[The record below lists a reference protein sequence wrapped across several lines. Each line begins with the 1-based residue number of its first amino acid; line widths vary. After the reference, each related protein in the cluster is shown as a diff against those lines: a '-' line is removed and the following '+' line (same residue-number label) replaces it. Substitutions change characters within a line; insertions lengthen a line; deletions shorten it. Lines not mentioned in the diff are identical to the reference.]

1 MRSTTDQSTE
11 DHMKEQRP
19 GWALLGTGGGTGLDH
34 SVSLIAQDHPV
45 VTSPPDL

>member
-19 GWALLGTGGGTGLDH
+19 GLPWLGTGGGTGLGH
-34 SVSLIAQDHPV
+34 SVSLVAQDHPV
-45 VTSPPDL
+45 VTSSPDL